1 MPAKGTSTSP
11 SGLDVDELLRELE
24 VPFSPDHVQWR
35 VTNTTNDKKRGQV
48 VPYADPRAYTD
59 RLNTLFSPQGWTRNY
74 ETVTM
79 NNITRTKRNA
89 EIVTGKI
96 LVTCKVI
103 IDGLGTHSGT
113 GEEWADEDNAMT
125 SAEAQAFKR
134 ACSCFGLGRYF
145 YDFDAPWVDIDD
157 KGRPKKAP
165 SVAPWMVPDNWRK
178 GQRPSGKAAAS
189 SPLTGQTASGSNGPA
204 TSTPQN
210 TNRAP
215 SSATGHKSRQNGSS
229 NGSATGVKPDGTATQ
244 SQSGSELDQRIAALR
259 ERVGAKLY
267 RWVLWEYGHA
277 DQPHLVRDIQQ
288 KKKIL
293 DVLESATRGSR
304 RMEAVLDRVPEQQV
318 NALLAKLEA
327 PPLNEIADMP
337 TLVQVV
343 QGLGSIVNGSHHSA
357 A

>member
-1 MPAKGTSTSP
+1 MKKLSNE
-11 SGLDVDELLRELE
+11 ELLVELE
-24 VPFSPDHVQWR
+24 VPFSVDQILWR
-35 VTNTTNDKKRGQV
+35 VTNTANNRTRGQV

-59 RLNTLFSPQGWTRNY
+59 RLNALVSPQGWTRSY

-96 LVTCKVI
+96 LVTCKVT

-157 KGRPKKAP
+157 KSRPKKAP
-165 SVAPWMVPDNWRK
+165 TVPAWMVPENWRK
-178 GQRPSGKAAAS
+178 GQRPSGK
-189 SPLTGQTASGSNGPA
+189 SGSELA
-204 TSTPQN
+204 TGSAEQWRFERRRHLESPERERQQ
-210 TNRAP
+210 AP
-215 SSATGHKSRQNGSS
+215 SSATSNKGRQNGAS
-229 NGSATGVKPDGTATQ
+229 NGSPKNGAKPEGTAAQ
-244 SQSGSELDQRIAALR
+244 SQNGSELDNRIAALQ
-259 ERVGAKLY
+259 ETVGGKLY
-267 RWVLWEYGHA
+267 RWVLREYGHA
-277 DQPHLVRDIQQ
+277 NQPHLVRDVQQ

-293 DVLESATRGSR
+293 DVLESATRGLR

-318 NALLAKLEA
+318 SALLAKLQA

-343 QGLGSIVNGSHHSA
+343 QGLEGIVNGSHPSA

>member
-1 MPAKGTSTSP
+1 MKK
-11 SGLDVDELLRELE
+11 LNQEELLAELE
-24 VPFSPDHVQWR
+24 VPFPVDQVLWR
-35 VTNTTNDKKRGQV
+35 ATNTANNRTRGQV

-59 RLNTLFSPQGWTRNY
+59 RLNAQVSPQGWTRTY

-96 LVTCKVI
+96 LVTSKVT

-165 SVAPWMVPDNWRK
+165 SVAPWMVPDNWRQ

-189 SPLTGQTASGSNGPA
+189 SPPGGQTASSSNGPVTSTARNGSSAPPSA
-204 TSTPQN
+204 TSN
-210 TNRAP
+210 
-215 SSATGHKSRQNGSS
+215 KSRQNSSS
-229 NGSATGVKPDGTATQ
+229 NGSAKTGAKPEGTAAQ
-244 SQSGSELDQRIAALR
+244 SQSGSELDQRIAALQ
-259 ERVGAKLY
+259 ETVGSSRVMALKRASY
-267 RWVLWEYGHA
+267 
-277 DQPHLVRDIQQ
+277 D
-288 KKKIL
+288 
-293 DVLESATRGSR
+293 
-304 RMEAVLDRVPEQQV
+304 AVV
-318 NALLAKLEA
+318 
-327 PPLNEIADMP
+327 
-337 TLVQVV
+337 
-343 QGLGSIVNGSHHSA
+343 SITAG
-357 A
+357 

>member
-1 MPAKGTSTSP
+1 MKKLSNE
-11 SGLDVDELLRELE
+11 ELLAEPE
-24 VPFSPDHVQWR
+24 VPFPVNQVLWR
-35 VTNTTNDKKRGQV
+35 VTNTANNRTRGQI

-59 RLNTLFSPQGWTRNY
+59 RLNALVRPQGWTRTY

-96 LVTCKVI
+96 LVTCKVT

-157 KGRPKKAP
+157 KGRPKKSPAL
-165 SVAPWMVPDNWRK
+165 APWMVPENWRK
-178 GQRPSGKAAAS
+178 GQRPSGIVGAS
-189 SPLTGQTASGSNGPA
+189 SQAVTLTP
-204 TSTPQN
+204 
-210 TNRAP
+210 
-215 SSATGHKSRQNGSS
+215 
-229 NGSATGVKPDGTATQ
+229 
-244 SQSGSELDQRIAALR
+244 
-259 ERVGAKLY
+259 GAKLY
-267 RWVLWEYGHA
+267 RWVLREYGHA
-277 DQPHLVRDIQQ
+277 NQPHLVRDVQQ

-293 DVLESATRGSR
+293 DVLESATRGLR

-318 NALLAKLEA
+318 SALLAKLEA

-343 QGLGSIVNGSHHSA
+343 QGLESIVNGSHPSA